1 MKSFSVLLSIEKA
14 IIKNKVLEI
23 IKSPKRLITYT
34 LYIAFMAWVLVF
46 NSRNFDGF
54 NRESMMT
61 YGQGGVFIFVFMMAY
76 GLTKK
81 SSIFFKMSEVNL
93 IFSSPVDPR
102 KLLLF
107 TLLKR
112 IPQYLFTSVITLVFL
127 LAMVISVFN
136 PSLQEVIIT
145 GLGYSLL
152 LLTLEPLG
160 FCLFAIFTKKG
171 RPEMSESLVK
181 KLFILIGLIAGGFV
195 LNNIRVNGFSMTSV
209 FDGLRHQ
216 LLNMIPIVG
225 WGKALTVTAMTGV
238 TSLTYI
244 YLSLMV
250 LMYIAL
256 VGLTYFLGTD
266 YYEDVIG
273 ASEKRQKLIS
283 EAKQGK
289 NQFKGF
295 HFKKKKVTIKDKYKK
310 AGAIHW
316 KKKMLTSKSDLSVY
330 LSLESLLCLILSI
343 GGSIFMEETQALP
356 YMVMGL
362 YFYIK
367 FLFSMNTS
375 LDKELNK
382 HFFYTIPDNGMRK
395 LVMVSKIDVVRFFI
409 NACIVVM
416 TTYIMTR
423 NNDIGL
429 IVLPFA
435 ASMFYVMMLLSSFT
449 LKLFFTAEDFNRLLL
464 LFKMFQMILV
474 MMPSAIA
481 MMIIGMLTESV
492 ALALL
497 GSLGINLLLASIFLA
512 LGDTI
517 LNRME
522 LK

>member
-1 MKSFSVLLSIEKA
+1 MKSFSVLLNIEKS
-14 IIKNKVLEI
+14 IIKNKVFEI
-23 IKSPKRLITYT
+23 IKSPKRLIAYI
-34 LYIAFMAWVLVF
+34 LYAAFMAWVLFF
-46 NSRNFDGF
+46 NSKNFDAF
-54 NRESMMT
+54 NSGSMMT

-93 IFSSPVDPR
+93 IFTSPVDPR

-112 IPQYLFTSVITLVFL
+112 IPQYLFTSVVTLVFL

-136 PSLQEVIIT
+136 PSLQEVVLT
-145 GLGYSLL
+145 GVGYSLL
-152 LLTLEPLG
+152 LLVLEPLG
-160 FCLFAIFTKKG
+160 FCLFAIFTRKG
-171 RPEMSESLVK
+171 KPDMSESLVK
-181 KLFILIGLIAGGFV
+181 KLFILIGLVAGGFV
-195 LNNIRVNGFSMTSV
+195 VNSIRLNGLSLTSIFNGLGHPF
-209 FDGLRHQ
+209 
-216 LLNMIPIVG
+216 LNMIPIVG
-225 WGKALTVTAMTGV
+225 WGKALTVTAMTGI
-238 TSLTYI
+238 TGSTYL
-244 YLSLMV
+244 YLGLMV
-250 LMYIAL
+250 VMYIAL

-273 ASEKRQKLIS
+273 ASEERQKLIS

-295 HFKKKKVTIKDKYKK
+295 HFKKKKVAIKDKYKK

-316 KKKMLTSKSDLSVY
+316 KKKTLTSKSDLSVY
-330 LSLESLLCLILSI
+330 LSLESLLCLLLSI
-343 GGSIFMEETQALP
+343 GGSIFMEETQALA

-382 HFFYTIPDNGMRK
+382 HYFYTIPDNGMRK
-395 LVMVSKIDVVRFFI
+395 LVQVSKIDVVRFFI
-409 NACIVVM
+409 NACIIVVS
-416 TTYIMTR
+416 TYVMTR

-435 ASMFYVMMLLSSFT
+435 ATMFYVMMLLSSFT
-449 LKLFFTAEDFNRLLL
+449 LKLFFTSEDFNRLLL
-464 LFKMFQMILV
+464 LFKMFQTILV
-474 MMPSAIA
+474 LMPSAVT
-481 MMIIGMLTESV
+481 MIVIGILTESV
-492 ALALL
+492 LLALL
-497 GSLGINLLLASIFLA
+497 GSLGINLLLASVFLA